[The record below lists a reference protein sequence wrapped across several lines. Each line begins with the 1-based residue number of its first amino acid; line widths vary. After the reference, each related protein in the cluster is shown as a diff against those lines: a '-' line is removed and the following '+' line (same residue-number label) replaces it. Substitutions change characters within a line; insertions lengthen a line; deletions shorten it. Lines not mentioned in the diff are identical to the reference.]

1 MIRVRNDSIKSMIP
15 QHENLFLVLL
25 SRLPTVKGP
34 SFSPQE
40 AADKKRESRKS
51 GFFNLIKS
59 RTSRSEKSHGTASL
73 APPQPAS
80 STSASPAPAITAVTE
95 ETTPTSPA
103 TPAGSSGAAAE
114 PHQELRRAHSSDHTD
129 SEMET
134 PSASAEPEVAK
145 EETRVGTKEI
155 PHIPRHIGVPVMGMD
170 LLAEMK
176 ARQERMAVKKVSGA
190 HGSNLLK
197 AFETIITPVSLL
209 PITCDAK
216 LRTCSKMK

>member
-1 MIRVRNDSIKSMIP
+1 MLEHHTKLRPKPMKRTKPSRPAKAPGSPTSQEAEQNSIMGKLDEGLEDFFSKKVIKRS
-15 QHENLFLVLL
+15 FK
-25 SRLPTVKGP
+25 LPTVKGP

-155 PHIPRHIGVPVMGMD
+155 PHIPRHIGVPV
-170 LLAEMK
+170 
-176 ARQERMAVKKVSGA
+176 
-190 HGSNLLK
+190 
-197 AFETIITPVSLL
+197 
-209 PITCDAK
+209 
-216 LRTCSKMK
+216 